1 MGCDIEGISNSIS
14 KMIRKLI
21 PSLSKVLMKT
31 LATLPGN
38 EENWNE
44 VYPIYVNAKGNVD
57 KNKATSE
64 EVFLVKIVNDL
75 LDEMVA
81 IVFKTSTYTVKNL
94 ERNVDPLLEN
104 INIFVETIIKGFYS
118 FIADF
123 QFLNYAQ
130 AETFS
135 MVDGKKVVNAPSL
148 LYTAVAV
155 SRLLRTF
162 LKKVDAV
169 AGLEQRVF
177 EMISQTFAIFPEIA
191 GRIIQMINKVKILAN
206 IGLIMTQKDTAII
219 MNDYEIELFQKYY
232 GEMVESVNVIK
243 KMKGRKYS
251 DAVWEKKHEDLK
263 KYIRELKESGEA
275 PRNDEERKKQKK
287 KRKKKPK
294 KKKSLLKMYWNQMKK
309 K

>member
-1 MGCDIEGISNSIS
+1 MGCDIEVISNSIS

-21 PSLSKVLMKT
+21 HSLSKVLMKT

-104 INIFVETIIKGFYS
+104 INIFVETIIKDFYS

-135 MVDGKKVVNAPSL
+135 MVDGKK
-148 LYTAVAV
+148 
-155 SRLLRTF
+155 
-162 LKKVDAV
+162 
-169 AGLEQRVF
+169 
-177 EMISQTFAIFPEIA
+177 
-191 GRIIQMINKVKILAN
+191 
-206 IGLIMTQKDTAII
+206 
-219 MNDYEIELFQKYY
+219 
-232 GEMVESVNVIK
+232 
-243 KMKGRKYS
+243 
-251 DAVWEKKHEDLK
+251 
-263 KYIRELKESGEA
+263 
-275 PRNDEERKKQKK
+275 
-287 KRKKKPK
+287 
-294 KKKSLLKMYWNQMKK
+294 
-309 K
+309 